1 MESKNLLL
9 VSLLVLSIG
18 FSSILY
24 QNRTQ
29 LLNEIE
35 YHEMNEVQTQKT
47 IQQLSENITLI
58 KDEMISTEQEYESTL
73 YGYRNKIEELNI
85 NISRLN
91 LKITVRDEMYDLLD
105 GKYKELEEENR
116 IYYLIHIAT
125 NLDSFYDLVRE
136 EKGLTGINVIVGGLD
151 QAQPTQISFAS
162 KLALHDL
169 GFSCFPR
176 MEEDYYEATGN
187 SSYIMARETLKQ
199 IIGGL
204 DISETDTDTQKIA
217 QILEFVNDEVYYK
230 PEPTDFYMA
239 PTETLRIGSGDCD
252 DYSILAAAL
261 FEMVGI
267 NSALGLFDN
276 AEGEWHMMVLVNIE
290 GLEGY
295 HYSHWHDLT
304 NMGLDKGYWTIIE
317 PQRRINNQ
325 VDGLDIW
332 NIHYAKQIG

>member
-1 MESKNLLL
+1 MESKVLLIL
-9 VSLLVLSIG
+9 SLIVVSV
-18 FSSILY
+18 SSSAFLIHE
-24 QNRTQ
+24 RTQ
-29 LLNEIE
+29 LINELEYQNIVIADTQNSIQELSDDLSKVQDSLTRKERDYDTMTQIYQGRISSLNEQIE
-35 YHEMNEVQTQKT
+35 
-47 IQQLSENITLI
+47 QLSIQNTLWE
-58 KDEMISTEQEYESTL
+58 DNYET
-73 YGYRNKIEELNI
+73 
-85 NISRLN
+85 
-91 LKITVRDEMYDLLD
+91 
-105 GKYKELEEENR
+105 LEENNR
-116 IYYLIHIAT
+116 LYYLIHIAT

-187 SSYIMARETLKQ
+187 SSYIMAHETLKQ
-199 IIGGL
+199 IIEEL

-217 QILEFVNDEVYYK
+217 KILELVNDEVYYK
-230 PEPTDFYMA
+230 PEPTDIYKA

-261 FEMVGI
+261 FEMVGV

-290 GLEGY
+290 ELEGY
-295 HYSHWHDLT
+295 HYTHWHDLT

-325 VDGLDIW
+325 VDGLDMW